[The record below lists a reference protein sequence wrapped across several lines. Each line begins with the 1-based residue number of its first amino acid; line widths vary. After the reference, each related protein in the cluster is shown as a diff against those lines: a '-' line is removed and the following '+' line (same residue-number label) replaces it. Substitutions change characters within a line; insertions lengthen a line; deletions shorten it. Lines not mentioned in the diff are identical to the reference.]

1 MHKRGVTILL
11 LGLLASP
18 SLWAQGEVRGTEV
31 GQGQGEE
38 TVGESKVAKI
48 HAVERGLWFSA
59 DYGPYYQLAM
69 SLPQQDCFPCL
80 GSQIGVRV
88 GYDILNNLEVD
99 AFVRGSFAKFKTE
112 YAQVYSGD
120 LASYYTGLSLRFSY
134 LTIPAPLNRFHATVR
149 VGGGG
154 ALLLPAES
162 AGNQPVAPVVD
173 AALGV
178 EYFTRL
184 RHFSVGLEFET
195 LAFLYP
201 MSVGFSLYP
210 TFKYTF

>member
-1 MHKRGVTILL
+1 MHKQSLTVLL
-11 LGLLASP
+11 LGLLIAP
-18 SLWAQGEVRGTEV
+18 GLWAQGEVRGTEV

-38 TVGESKVAKI
+38 TVGESNIAKI
-48 HAVERGLWFSA
+48 HAVERGLWFSL

-69 SLPQQDCFPCL
+69 GFPQQEKFPNF
-80 GSQIGVRV
+80 GSQIGLRL
-88 GYDILNNLEVD
+88 GYDLMNNLELD
-99 AFVRGSFAKFKTE
+99 GFVRGSFAKFNTE
-112 YAQVYSGD
+112 YARVYSGD
-120 LASYYTGLSLRFSY
+120 LATYYGGLSVRFSY

-149 VGGGG
+149 LGVGG
-154 ALLLPAES
+154 ALLMPAEA
-162 AGNQPVAPVVD
+162 AGGQSFAPLAD

-184 RHFSVGLEFET
+184 RHFSIGMEFASQVY
-195 LAFLYP
+195 LIP